1 MLTVEEARERVLSHF
16 HSLPVEEV
24 SLNEAL
30 GRVLAED
37 AVSREA
43 LPAFA
48 NSAMDGYALR
58 AADSAGASAEA
69 PRRLRLAGEAAAGRV
84 YQGRVEP
91 GEAVRILTGAPLPE
105 GADAVLQQEL
115 AEIAGDEVRLLAE
128 APSGN
133 NIRWPGED
141 VRPGALLV
149 PAGTELGPAEI
160 AHPGDRRRAGSAR

>member
-69 PRRLRLAGEAAAGRV
+69 PRRLRLAGEAAAGPGF
-84 YQGRVEP
+84 QGRREP
-91 GEAVRILTGAPLPE
+91 G
-105 GADAVLQQEL
+105 
-115 AEIAGDEVRLLAE
+115 
-128 APSGN
+128 
-133 NIRWPGED
+133 
-141 VRPGALLV
+141 
-149 PAGTELGPAEI
+149 
-160 AHPGDRRRAGSAR
+160 RAGSLLSCG

>member
-69 PRRLRLAGEAAAGRV
+69 PRRLRLAGEAAAGGGYSGAV
-84 YQGRVEP
+84 GPGGGRRHP
-91 GEAVRILTGAPLPE
+91 SGARLPE
-105 GADAVLQQEL
+105 G
-115 AEIAGDEVRLLAE
+115 
-128 APSGN
+128 
-133 NIRWPGED
+133 
-141 VRPGALLV
+141 
-149 PAGTELGPAEI
+149 
-160 AHPGDRRRAGSAR
+160 

>member
-16 HSLPVEEV
+16 HLLPVEDV

-58 AADSAGASAEA
+58 AEDSAGASAEA
-69 PRRLRLAGEAAAGRV
+69 PRRLRLAGEAAAGGV
-84 YQGRVEP
+84 FQGGGGP
-91 GEAVRILTGAPLPE
+91 GGGGRAPPGAPP
-105 GADAVLQQEL
+105 
-115 AEIAGDEVRLLAE
+115 
-128 APSGN
+128 P
-133 NIRWPGED
+133 PG
-141 VRPGALLV
+141 GGCLV
-149 PAGTELGPAEI
+149 PPEPARGSRRGGVSPAG
-160 AHPGDRRRAGSAR
+160 

>member
-84 YQGRVEP
+84 YQGGGGP
-91 GEAVRILTGAPLPE
+91 GEGVGILTGAPLPE
-105 GADAVLQQEL
+105 GAGGVRQQGLGQITRGRGRPL
-115 AEIAGDEVRLLAE
+115 AG
-128 APSGN
+128 
-133 NIRWPGED
+133 
-141 VRPGALLV
+141 RP
-149 PAGTELGPAEI
+149 PRP
-160 AHPGDRRRAGSAR
+160 

>member
-69 PRRLRLAGEAAAGRV
+69 PRRLRLAGEAAAGRG
-84 YQGRVEP
+84 YQGGGGAGEGGRV
-91 GEAVRILTGAPLPE
+91 LKGAPPPP
-105 GADAVLQQEL
+105 GADAGLQQEL
-115 AEIAGDEVRLLAE
+115 AQETRGEV
-128 APSGN
+128 G
-133 NIRWPGED
+133 
-141 VRPGALLV
+141 
-149 PAGTELGPAEI
+149 
-160 AHPGDRRRAGSAR
+160 